1 MLRRGGTLLRNAPSS
16 ASQRGN
22 ATRPLRWPPWSVT
35 CACRTRRGAPVFH
48 GATALSS
55 ALSSSPSSFLSSSTC
70 VAARTFVWPSWLLRV
85 PSATPPSEE
94 EKQFRESAGPS
105 FKFGISPP
113 SSHGGEAKPSAET
126 WKGDSTK
133 ADAASK
139 PKEAAAE
146 KGNDESVASPD
157 STSSTIVRLSNNE
170 TDMIHR
176 VNMGERLE
184 TAAKGSKERK
194 EQNPTSTSPSYHTAG
209 SSAQRSASPAGA
221 EGTQDN
227 THSTQDAFYCGG
239 ASNNNSSS
247 SGSGSGTGTFV
258 PEAATAKAASSRP
271 PSTGNSSSNTG
282 TTPPRQDGIQI
293 SEKASDIPMGRVVSK
308 VWSYLW
314 PRGEP
319 KIKML
324 VAGSVFCVLLAK
336 VLKVAVPFWFKT
348 IVDLLAPATASAEA
362 VTVAGPF
369 AVGVFGCVVAY
380 GICRITTSITEELK
394 TVLFAP
400 VGGHASTKLAMEMFD
415 KLHTLDLNYHL
426 NRETGVISKDLD
438 RGSRAFWTLAY
449 ALLFMIVPTT
459 FEMGL
464 VCFALNTQAGPQFI
478 GIALVAV
485 MAYVS
490 WTFMVTN
497 WRAKFRTRYNALD
510 SRVGG
515 LIVDSLLN
523 YETVKYFGTE
533 AYESQRIRN
542 ETTNMNK
549 QLVLLD
555 QTMAALNFGQQLI
568 FVTAGVLSLYLAT
581 CSVLSGALTVGD
593 LVLVDAL
600 LMQLYMPL
608 SYLGMI
614 YREVQTS
621 TQNMQAM
628 IALLDQ
634 HSNVSNKTDANE
646 YKYIDGTIELRD
658 VTFEY
663 QKELNRL
670 VLRHLSLT
678 IPGGKTVAFV
688 GPSGSGKSTIF
699 RLLFRFYDPTGGQVL
714 LDGQPLDTLKMQSV
728 RKYIGVIPQDTVL
741 FNESVRYNIRY
752 GRMDATDEEV
762 EKAAKAASLHDTVM
776 RMSDGYAT
784 SVGERGLKLS
794 GGEKQRVSIARVVLA
809 DPPILLADEATS
821 ALDSTTEVNV
831 MDTLKNATGRTR
843 PRTIVLIAHRLTT
856 VKEADI
862 IFVLDGK
869 GGLAEQGTH
878 AELLRKGGLYSEMW
892 LQQLRDRHRAEAKK
906 DEKASSKDAGDATQ
920 SR

>member
-1 MLRRGGTLLRNAPSS
+1 MLRRGQALLRGTPVGVPHHGS
-16 ASQRGN
+16 GV
-22 ATRPLRWPPWSVT
+22 RPIFLFPLAAAGAFR
-35 CACRTRRGAPVFH
+35 ARRGASVTL
-48 GATALSS
+48 GSVGGGVGTE
-55 ALSSSPSSFLSSSTC
+55 SSSSSFLSTSTSTC
-70 VAARTFVWPSWLLRV
+70 GAARTFVWPSSLLRV
-85 PSATPPSEE
+85 PSSTPPSEG
-94 EKQFRESAGPS
+94 EKSKLFHKSAGQA
-105 FKFGISPP
+105 FKFGNAPD
-113 SSHGGEAKPSAET
+113 SSEETAAKEADAKREEGGSSEAGSAAKAKNEAVRRHGNGETASTLEGTKRGTFVHLSSGEAE
-126 WKGDSTK
+126 
-133 ADAASK
+133 
-139 PKEAAAE
+139 
-146 KGNDESVASPD
+146 V
-157 STSSTIVRLSNNE
+157 
-170 TDMIHR
+170 IHR
-176 VNMGERLE
+176 VNQGERVE
-184 TAAKGSKERK
+184 TAKRELMESLGQKSTEVPTTTVVSPDTLRK
-194 EQNPTSTSPSYHTAG
+194 G
-209 SSAQRSASPAGA
+209 SSASAVSDKNTGA
-221 EGTQDN
+221 VASDASS
-227 THSTQDAFYCGG
+227 STA
-239 ASNNNSSS
+239 AESSAAIPPPLPTPPPPPKS
-247 SGSGSGTGTFV
+247 SGSI
-258 PEAATAKAASSRP
+258 PA
-271 PSTGNSSSNTG
+271 
-282 TTPPRQDGIQI
+282 RQDGIEI
-293 SEKASDIPMGRVVSK
+293 SEKASDIPIGRVLRK

-319 KIKML
+319 KIKVL

-336 VLKVAVPFWFKT
+336 LLKVAVPFWFKT
-348 IVDLLAPATASAEA
+348 IVDQLAPATVSADA
-362 VTVAGPF
+362 VAVAGPF
-369 AVGVFGCVVAY
+369 AVGIFGCVVAY
-380 GICRITTSITEELK
+380 GICRVTTSITEELK

-415 KLHTLDLNYHL
+415 KLHKLDLNYHL

-464 VCFALNTQAGPQFI
+464 VCFALNAQAGPQFI

-485 MAYVS
+485 VAYVS
-490 WTFMVTN
+490 WTFLVTN

-542 ETTNMNK
+542 ETINMNK

-568 FVTAGVLSLYLAT
+568 FAMAGVLSLYLAT
-581 CSVLSGALTVGD
+581 CGVLAGALSVGD

-634 HSNVSNKTDANE
+634 SSNVNDKTDAKE

-663 QKELNRL
+663 KKELNRL

-699 RLLFRFYDPTGGQVL
+699 RLLFRFFDPTSGQVL
-714 LDGQPLDTLKMQSV
+714 LDGQPLDTLKMESV

-752 GRMDATDEEV
+752 GRMNATDDEV
-762 EKAAKAASLHDTVM
+762 VAAAKAASLHDTVM
-776 RMSDGYAT
+776 RMSNGYAT

-809 DPPILLADEATS
+809 DFPILLADEATS
-821 ALDSTTEVNV
+821 ALDSTTELNV

-878 AELLRKGGLYSEMW
+878 AELLGKGGLYSELW
-892 LQQLRDRHRAEAKK
+892 LQQLRDRHHAAATDAKASPSAGAKESGK
-906 DEKASSKDAGDATQ
+906 DEPQQQSKH
-920 SR
+920 

>member
-1 MLRRGGTLLRNAPSS
+1 MLRCGRTLLRRAAAGVSH
-16 ASQRGN
+16 RGSGM
-22 ATRPLRWPPWSVT
+22 RPISLHLWSVT
-35 CACRTRRGAPVFH
+35 TAYRTRRGAPVLH
-48 GATALSS
+48 GAVGGDTFSLSP
-55 ALSSSPSSFLSSSTC
+55 SSSSFLSSSTY
-70 VAARTFVWPSWLLRV
+70 VAARTFVWPSWLLRA
-85 PSATPPSEE
+85 PSAKPPAEDEKKKRFRESTGAAFEVGSTPPSFDATQS
-94 EKQFRESAGPS
+94 KLT
-105 FKFGISPP
+105 
-113 SSHGGEAKPSAET
+113 EAK
-126 WKGDSTK
+126 WKAASTTTDAAK
-133 ADAASK
+133 KQKEEAASK
-139 PKEAAAE
+139 SEGE
-146 KGNDESVASPD
+146 EASPTAD
-157 STSSTIVRLSNNE
+157 GARGTFVRLSNNE
-170 TDMIHR
+170 TEVIHR
-176 VNMGERLE
+176 VNMGERVE
-184 TAAKGSKERK
+184 AATKELKERQSSDTK
-194 EQNPTSTSPSYHTAG
+194 STPSVAAASTDG
-209 SSAQRSASPAGA
+209 SSAQSK
-221 EGTQDN
+221 E
-227 THSTQDAFYCGG
+227 GG
-239 ASNNNSSS
+239 ADSRTQALQDPNNGGSKAGTSP
-247 SGSGSGTGTFV
+247 SGS
-258 PEAATAKAASSRP
+258 PPAKASDKAP
-271 PSTGNSSSNTG
+271 PLIS
-282 TTPPRQDGIQI
+282 TPPRQDGIHI
-293 SEKASDIPMGRVVSK
+293 SENASDIPVGRVVGK

-319 KIKML
+319 KIKAL

-348 IVDLLAPATASAEA
+348 IVDLLAPATATAEA
-362 VTVAGPF
+362 ATVAGPF
-369 AVGVFGCVVAY
+369 VIGVFGCVVAY

-394 TVLFAP
+394 TLLFAP

-415 KLHTLDLNYHL
+415 KLHQLDLNYHL

-438 RGSRAFWTLAY
+438 RGSRAFWSLAY
-449 ALLFMIVPTT
+449 ALLFMVVPTT

-464 VCFALNTQAGPQFI
+464 VCCALNTQAGPQFI

-485 MAYVS
+485 VAYVS
-490 WTFMVTN
+490 WTFLVTN

-510 SRVGG
+510 SRCGG

-533 AYESQRIRN
+533 TYESQRIRT
-542 ETTNMNK
+542 ETTNMNN
-549 QLVLLD
+549 QLVILD
-555 QTMAALNFGQQLI
+555 QTMAVLNFGQQVI
-568 FVTAGVLSLYLAT
+568 FVTAGVLSLYFAT
-581 CSVLSGALTVGD
+581 CGVLAGALTVGD

-628 IALLDQ
+628 IALLDK
-634 HSNVSNKTDANE
+634 SPNVNNKTDAKE

-658 VTFEY
+658 VSFEY
-663 QKELNRL
+663 KKELNRL

-699 RLLFRFYDPTGGQVL
+699 RLLFRFYDPTAGQVL
-714 LDGQPLDTLKMQSV
+714 LDGQPLDTLKMKSV

-752 GRMDATDEEV
+752 GRMNATDEEV
-762 EKAAKAASLHDTVM
+762 EAAAKAASLHDTVM
-776 RMSDGYAT
+776 HMSNGYAT

-821 ALDSTTEVNV
+821 ALDSTTELNV
-831 MDTLKNATGRTR
+831 MDTLKSATGRTR
-843 PRTIVLIAHRLTT
+843 PRTIILIAHRLTT

-869 GGLAEQGTH
+869 GGVGEQGTH

-892 LQQLRDRHRAEAKK
+892 LQQLRDRHRAGGDGSEKTPSEA
-906 DEKASSKDAGDATQ
+906 DPQQCSQGEKQQQ
-920 SR
+920 SAH